1 MSNIYVP
8 SGTAKTYTEEIFELT
23 CPFSNEYQGIRARY
37 LFVCSAG
44 MLRSPTGAAV
54 ATRLGYNA
62 RSCGSADYA
71 LIPLSVNLIHWAEK
85 IFFVEENNYHQAL
98 ETFARDIPTQNMIR
112 NRAKVLDIE
121 DQFDYMQPSL
131 VHIFEKILT

>member
-1 MSNIYVP
+1 MRYADPKV
-8 SGTAKTYTEEIFELT
+8 KTYTEEIFELT
-23 CPFSNEYQGIRARY
+23 CPYDNHYQGIRSRY

-121 DQFDYMQPSL
+121 DQFEYMQPSL

>member
-1 MSNIYVP
+1 
-8 SGTAKTYTEEIFELT
+8 
-23 CPFSNEYQGIRARY
+23 
-37 LFVCSAG
+37 

-54 ATRLGYNA
+54 ATKLGYNA

-71 LIPLSVNLIHWAEK
+71 LIPLSVNLVHWAEK
-85 IFFVEENNYHQAL
+85 IFFVQEENYMQAL

-121 DQFDYMQPSL
+121 DQYNYMDLGL
-131 VHIFEKILT
+131 VQIFEKILT